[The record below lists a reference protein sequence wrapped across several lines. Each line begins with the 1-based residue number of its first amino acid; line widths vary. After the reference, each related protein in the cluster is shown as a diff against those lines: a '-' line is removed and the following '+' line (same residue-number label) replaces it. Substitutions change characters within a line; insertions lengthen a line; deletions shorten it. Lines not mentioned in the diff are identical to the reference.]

1 MSDGFWLTR
10 RLESFRF
17 ASRGV
22 LYVLRTQHNAWIHAG
37 VTVAVVVVSFCMPLS
52 VIEWCVL
59 VLAITAVWT
68 AEAFNTA
75 LESLSDAVCSE
86 RDPLV
91 GRAKDAAAGAVLL
104 ASVGAAAVGVLVLGP
119 HLWEKL

>member
-1 MSDGFWLTR
+1 MSDEFSLTR

-37 VTVAVVVVSFCMPLS
+37 VTVAVVAVSFCMPLS

-59 VLAITAVWT
+59 VLAITVVWI

-75 LESLSDAVCSE
+75 LESLSDAVSPE
-86 RDPLV
+86 RHPLV

-104 ASVGAAAVGVLVLGP
+104 ASVGAATIGVLVLGP